1 MRTGKYFLETLCF
14 YLFFV
19 FPVKLN
25 AFNLNDEASLKTQIT
40 SAVKTSNIPQIR
52 RLKKSLGNLDKIYD
66 SNGDSLL
73 QIACREKQFNS
84 VIYLLDKGYIASLN
98 TPDSEKFTPLTRVI
112 QNSDLDLLK
121 VIAQSPSKSI
131 FKRKININQK
141 DGSGWTPLSLAV
153 KLQQTG
159 IVTYL
164 LLANA
169 NPNVIDPDGLTPLNR
184 SIQSKNFQMAL
195 LLVQNDNTKINLKDQ
210 FSKSPQDY
218 AQESKDAEF
227 INLVDTK
234 KPRPS
239 KRISFPSQDLK
250 TLTEAPIE
258 EPYYLVK
265 IPFATNRKKSGSL
278 ESDFFY
284 SKEVG
289 NSLSYGEATVT
300 VPKSHVKGRFEKP
313 GFFDL
318 IADPKD
324 HIILRSINLKTE
336 ETFMK
341 DLSDNLESRGHSD
354 ELRRDKDDV
363 FLYIHGFNTPFSKAL
378 RKTAQ
383 LTLDLDFR
391 GVPMSYSWPAQNVS
405 VPMPWDFRTDATSTE
420 NSLSQFS
427 RFIKELR
434 KNIKREKD
442 QCLHLVAHS
451 MGSRALVRI
460 LNLISYKEKDLMRDS
475 NYIKPFCE
483 VILVAPA
490 IDAEIF
496 IKSNSANLLKVSDR
510 VTIYASSNDVA
521 LNSEWIAEDEQF
533 TFPLGTKSSEGYL
546 ALSPYIETIDLSNLS
561 VGPFSFNHSKYSE
574 LPQVEDDIRALIVN
588 RLGAQERLA
597 RGAKLIKK
605 FMKSLFILEP
615 KQLHFWEMN
624 PK

>member
-1 MRTGKYFLETLCF
+1 MRKGNHF
-14 YLFFV
+14 YLLFF
-19 FPVKLN
+19 FLFFLN
-25 AFNLNDEASLKTQIT
+25 APSILKAKTSDTEEALI
-40 SAVKTSNIPQIR
+40 SAVKTANIPKIR
-52 RLKKSLGNLDKIYD
+52 QFQKIIGNLDNAKD

-73 QIACREKQFNS
+73 QIACREKQLSS

-98 TPDSEKFTPLTRVI
+98 APDSEKFTPLTRVI

-121 VIAQSPSKSI
+121 VIAQSPSKNI
-131 FKRKININQK
+131 FKRRLNINQK
-141 DGSGWTPLSLAV
+141 DGSGWSPLSLSV
-153 KLQQTG
+153 KLQETG
-159 IVTYL
+159 IATYL
-164 LLANA
+164 LSANA
-169 NPNVIDPDGLTPLNR
+169 NPNVIDPDGLTPLTR
-184 SIQSKNFQMAL
+184 SLQSKNFQMSL
-195 LLVQNDNTKINLKDQ
+195 LLVQNKNTKINFKDQ

-218 AQESKDAEF
+218 AQETNEVEF
-227 INLVDTK
+227 VNLVDPK
-234 KPRPS
+234 KPRPA
-239 KRISFPSQDLK
+239 KAPSFPPQDFK
-250 TLTEAPIE
+250 MLTEAPIE
-258 EPYYLVK
+258 EPYYVVK
-265 IPFATNRKKSGSL
+265 VPFATNRKKSGFL

-284 SKEVG
+284 SKEV
-289 NSLSYGEATVT
+289 SSTIDYGEALVT
-300 VPKSHVKGRFEKP
+300 VPKSHVRGRIERP

-354 ELRRDKDDV
+354 ELRRDKEDV
-363 FLYIHGFNTPFSKAL
+363 FLYVHGFNTPFSKAL

-383 LTLDLDFR
+383 LALDLDFR

-405 VPMPWDFRTDATSTE
+405 VPMPWDFRTDASAIE
-420 NSLSQFS
+420 NSLSQFN

-460 LNLISYKEKDLMRDS
+460 LNLISYKEKDLMRDPS
-475 NYIKPFCE
+475 YIKPFCE

-496 IKSNSANLLKVSDR
+496 IKSNPANLAKVSDR
-510 VTIYASSNDVA
+510 VTIYASDNDIA
-521 LNSEWIAEDEQF
+521 LNSEWLAEDEQF
-533 TFPLGTKSSEGYL
+533 TFPLGSKSSEGYL
-546 ALSPYIETIDLSNLS
+546 ALSPHTETIDLSNLS

-574 LPQVEDDIRALIVN
+574 LPQVEDDIKALIVN
-588 RLGAQERLA
+588 RLSAQDRLL

-615 KQLHFWEMN
+615 QQLHFWEMK